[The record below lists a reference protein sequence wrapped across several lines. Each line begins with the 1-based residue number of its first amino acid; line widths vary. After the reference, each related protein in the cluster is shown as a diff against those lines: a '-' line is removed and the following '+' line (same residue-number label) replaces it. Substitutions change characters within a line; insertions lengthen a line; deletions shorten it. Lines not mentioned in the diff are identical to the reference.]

1 MLPGV
6 ANVFIRKAPG
16 IAGILVTALLLGAVY
31 FYWRGAQPASD
42 AGAPAPQ
49 RGGQIVASFRSQLR
63 TFNRLLAQDNPL
75 ETFTF
80 LTQGKLVRI
89 NRATFELEPWLAERW
104 ESSADGRTHTIYLRQ
119 GVAWSDG
126 QPFSAADVLFTLKAV
141 YDPRA
146 KSVLASTLRINGE
159 PMTAVARDASTVVLT
174 FPAATGRGLHLLDAL
189 PIYPAHKLQAALDAG
204 TFADAWSTSTPP
216 TDIVGTGPFV
226 LREFIPGQRVVFDR
240 NPRYWRKAAD
250 GTALPYLDRIVM
262 EFVPEQNAELVRLQA
277 GAVDLVQAELR
288 PEDYVPVRRAE
299 EAGTLTLVEQ
309 GVSPDADALWFC
321 LKPEI
326 KAKDPRFA
334 FVQRRE
340 FRQAL
345 SHAVDREEF
354 AQDVFLGEAVPV
366 WSPVSP
372 GNRRWFDANIPRYPY
387 DPAKARQLLASIGLS
402 DRNGN
407 GVVEDA
413 AGTEARFTLITQQGL
428 GYYERGTNFIRERA
442 AAVGIA
448 FDVAAIDP
456 NTMIGRML
464 ACDYDAIYM
473 RLLATDLDPAGN
485 LDFWISSGNAHVW
498 NREQKTADTEW
509 EKRIDTLMIEQA
521 ADLDPERRKQ
531 LFDDVQRIF
540 AENLPMLHFAAP
552 RMYTAHTRRLIG
564 VQPSVM
570 RPPVLW
576 SADTLAVTR

>member
-1 MLPGV
+1 MLPWV
-6 ANVFIRKAPG
+6 ANVSIRKAPG

-31 FYWRGAQPASD
+31 VYWRSIQPAGD
-42 AGAPAPQ
+42 DGAATPR

-63 TFNRLLAQDNPL
+63 TFNRLIAQDNPL

-126 QPFSAADVLFTLKAV
+126 QPFTAADVLFTLKAV
-141 YDPRA
+141 YDPKA

-159 PMTAVARDASTVVLT
+159 PIIAAARDASTIVLT
-174 FPAATGRGLHLLDAL
+174 FPAPTGRGLHLLDAL

-204 TFADAWSTSTPP
+204 TFADAWTTSSPP
-216 TDIVGTGPFV
+216 ADVVGTGPFV

-250 GTALPYLDRIVM
+250 GTALPYLDRIVL

-299 EAGTLTLVEQ
+299 EAGTLTVVEQ

-321 LKPEI
+321 LKPEM

-366 WSPVSP
+366 WGPVTP
-372 GNRRWFDANIPRYPY
+372 GNRRWFDANILRYPY
-387 DPAKARQLLASIGLS
+387 DPAMARQLLASIGLS

-428 GYYERGTNFIRERA
+428 GYYERGTNFIREQA
-442 AAVGIA
+442 AAVGVA
-448 FDVAAIDP
+448 FDVAPLDA

-464 ACDYDAIYM
+464 TCDYDAIYM

-485 LDFWISSGNAHVW
+485 PDFWLSSGTAHVW
-498 NREQKTADTEW
+498 DLAQRTPETEW

-521 ADLDPERRKQ
+521 AELDPARRKQ

-540 AENLPMLHFAAP
+540 AEQLPMLHFAAP
-552 RMYTAHTRRLIG
+552 RMYTAHSRRLIG

-570 RPPVLW
+570 RPPILW

>member
-6 ANVFIRKAPG
+6 ANVSIGKRPG
-16 IAGILVTALLLGAVY
+16 LAGILVTALLLGAFYV
-31 FYWRGAQPASD
+31 YWRGAQPAGDS
-42 AGAPAPQ
+42 AAPAPK

-126 QPFSAADVLFTLKAV
+126 QPFTAADVLFTLKAV
-141 YDPRA
+141 YDPRSN
-146 KSVLASTLRINGE
+146 SVLASTLRINGE
-159 PMTAVARDASTVVLT
+159 PITAVARDTFTIVLT
-174 FPAATGRGLHLLDAL
+174 FPAASGRGLHLLDAL

-216 TDIVGTGPFV
+216 ADIVGTGPFV

-250 GTALPYLDRIVM
+250 GGVLPYLDRIVL

-366 WSPVSP
+366 WGPVSP
-372 GNRRWFDANIPRYPY
+372 GNRRWFDPNIVRYPY
-387 DPAKARQLLASIGLS
+387 DPAKARELLASIGLS

-413 AGTEARFTLITQQGL
+413 AGTEARFALITQQGL

-448 FDVAAIDP
+448 FDVASLDA

-464 ACDYDAIYM
+464 KCDYEAIYM

-498 NREQKTADTEW
+498 NREQRTAGTEW
-509 EKRIDTLMIEQA
+509 EQRIDTLMIEQA
-521 ADLDPERRKQ
+521 AELDPERRKQ

-552 RMYTAHTRRLIG
+552 RMYTAHSRRLVG

-570 RPPVLW
+570 RPPILW